1 MQERLQ
7 EIPDGVRCVFSL
19 GFGGDLGNY
28 RMSED
33 DITGCSHKAP
43 HFLAQACGIAS
54 DAPCSKSDEF
64 LFSHVLHAV
73 YHRDAFGFS
82 RNAPTRMCRGIN
94 HDDLVGL

>member
-1 MQERLQ
+1 MIYRTIVVL
-7 EIPDGVRCVFSL
+7 SL
-19 GFGGDLGNY
+19 WF
-28 RMSED
+28 E
-33 DITGCSHKAP
+33 ITGCSHKTP

-64 LFSHVLHAV
+64 SFGSHVLHAV